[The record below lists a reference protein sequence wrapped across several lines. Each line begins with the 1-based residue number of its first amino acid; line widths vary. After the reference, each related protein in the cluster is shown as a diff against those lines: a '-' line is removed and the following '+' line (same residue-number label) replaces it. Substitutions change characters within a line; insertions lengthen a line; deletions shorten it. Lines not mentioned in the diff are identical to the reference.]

1 MGLRRAVVYLAWA
14 WMILVGVLLITPGGV
29 FCIACGSAAR
39 GYIGDGA
46 VLVLGVG
53 SIGLGI
59 FGIASGL
66 RAGSAG
72 NQAAVRT

>member
-1 MGLRRAVVYLAWA
+1 MILRRGVVYLAWA

-29 FCIACGSAAR
+29 LCIACGSAAR
-39 GYIGDGA
+39 GYVGDGA
-46 VLVLGVG
+46 VLVLGLG

-59 FGIASGL
+59 FGIASGV

-72 NQAAVRT
+72 HQAAVRS